1 MRERDLTMTEVGA
14 IRILVVDDH
23 EVVRAGL
30 KQFLANFA
38 DLECVGEAGSGSEAV
53 ALYRSLQPD
62 VVLMDLF
69 LPERNSGIEA
79 IQQIVVIN
87 PAAAVIALTSS
98 YETEVVRG
106 ALAAG
111 ATSYVLKTIN
121 ANQLVEA
128 IRATNQG
135 RSMLAQEATQALIRS
150 TRSTSISRDNLT
162 ERELA
167 VLELLVDGYSNAEIS
182 ERIHVAVPTVKTYVG
197 SILSK
202 LGAANR
208 AEAVSLALRHQ
219 LVNLKI

>member
-1 MRERDLTMTEVGA
+1 MSEAIA

-30 KQFLANFA
+30 KQFLANFT
-38 DLECVGEAGSGSEAV
+38 DLECVGEAGSGAEAV
-53 ALYRSLQPD
+53 ALYRNLQPD

-79 IQQIVVIN
+79 IQQIVAIN

-98 YETEVVRG
+98 HETEMVRG
-106 ALAAG
+106 ALGAG
-111 ATSYVLKTIN
+111 ATSYMLKTIN
-121 ANQLVEA
+121 ANELVEA

-135 RSMLAQEATQALIRS
+135 RSLLAQEATQALIRS
-150 TRSTSISRDNLT
+150 TRSATLSGDNLT

-167 VLELLVDGYSNAEIS
+167 VLALLVDGYSNAEIS
-182 ERIHVAVPTVKTYVG
+182 ESLHLAVPTVKSYVG
-197 SILSK
+197 NILSK

-208 AEAVSLALRHQ
+208 AEAVSLALRYQ
-219 LVNLKI
+219 LVNPKI

>member
-1 MRERDLTMTEVGA
+1 MTEGTA

-30 KQFLANFA
+30 KQFLTNFA
-38 DLECVGEAGSGSEAV
+38 DLECVGEAGNGSDAV
-53 ALYRSLQPD
+53 ALYQSLQPD
-62 VVLMDLF
+62 VVVMDLF

-79 IQQIVVIN
+79 IQQIVAIN

-98 YETEVVRG
+98 HETEVVRG
-106 ALAAG
+106 ALGAG

-121 ANQLVEA
+121 ANELVEA

-135 RSMLAQEATQALIRS
+135 RSLLAQEATQALIRS
-150 TRSTSISRDNLT
+150 TRSTTLSRDTLT
-162 ERELA
+162 DRELA
-167 VLELLVDGYSNAEIS
+167 VLALLADGYSNAEIS
-182 ERIHVAVPTVKTYVG
+182 ENLNVAVPTVKTYVG

-219 LVNLKI
+219 LVNSKI